1 MAFEEINSL
10 NKLDDKF
17 IKNFYE
23 NRSTFIDSGEET
35 LKVTY
40 SKIKKVVNKL
50 HLNKEN
56 VYIKDKEILDSSTII
71 TLATNES
78 SLAPYY
84 PGQYVIVSA
93 YIAGNYYSRPYY
105 ILSSKKNIENGEYII
120 NVLKND
126 DSIMANF
133 LRNIKINETVYISGP
148 YGNFYYSSVR
158 DCNNIIAICE
168 DYGINAA
175 YSLAKR
181 IIEESLDITLNILYN
196 VKKYKDILFLEELTT
211 LAKNP
216 KIKLEII
223 TSEEIVEGYDSGY
236 VTLDIV
242 KKYLAKENSIFI
254 YAKEGML
261 KYLNRELEPLKL
273 PRRYIRY
280 EDFLPRCNVKNVK
293 KFDLLIKYKGK
304 DIKHSCYNNRTLL
317 DSIEDSRVV
326 IESISR
332 TGKDNLCLVKVIS
345 GKLKIVNDERNAT
358 EELLNLVDPSNTYPC
373 SDTKIEIL

>member
-1 MAFEEINSL
+1 MAFEIINNL
-10 NKLDDKF
+10 NKLDDKY

-23 NRSTFIDSGEET
+23 NRSMYIDSGEDT
-35 LKVTY
+35 LRVTD
-40 SKIKKVVNKL
+40 SKIKKVVKKL
-50 HLNKEN
+50 YLKKEN
-56 VYIKDKEILDSSTII
+56 VYIKDKEMLDNSTIL
-71 TLATNES
+71 TLATNEM
-78 SLAPYY
+78 SLAPFY
-84 PGQYVIVSA
+84 PGQYIVVSA
-93 YIAGNYYSRPYY
+93 YVAGNYYSRPYY
-105 ILSSKKNIENGEYII
+105 IVSSNRDIENGEYKI

-126 DSIMANF
+126 NSIMASY
-133 LRNIKINETVYISGP
+133 LRSIRINDTVYISGP
-148 YGNFYYSSVR
+148 YGSFYYSSVR
-158 DCNNIIAICE
+158 DCKNIIAICE
-168 DYGINAA
+168 EYGINAA
-175 YSLAKR
+175 YALARR
-181 IIEESLDITLNILYN
+181 IVEEGLSINLNIIYN
-196 VKKYKDILFLEELTT
+196 VKKYKDILFLDELNK

-242 KKYLAKENSIFI
+242 KKYMTKENSIII

-280 EDFLPRCNVKNVK
+280 ESFLPRCNVKNVK
-293 KFDLLIKYKGK
+293 KYDLTIKYKNNE
-304 DIKHSCYNNRTLL
+304 IKHSCYNNKTLL

-332 TGKDNLCLVKVIS
+332 TGKDNLCSVKVLS

-358 EELLNLVDPSNTYPC
+358 EKLLNLVDPSNTYPC

>member
-1 MAFEEINSL
+1 MGFEVINSL
-10 NKLDDKF
+10 NKLDDKY

-23 NRSTFIDSGEET
+23 NRSTYINSGEDT

-56 VYIKDKEILDSSTII
+56 VYIKEKEMLENSTIL
-71 TLATNES
+71 TLATNEM
-78 SLAPYY
+78 SLAPFY
-84 PGQYVIVSA
+84 PGQYIVVSA
-93 YIAGNYYSRPYY
+93 YVAGNYYSRPYY
-105 ILSSKKNIENGEYII
+105 IISNQKDIENGEYKI

-126 DSIMANF
+126 SSIMASF
-133 LRNIKINETVYISGP
+133 LRSIRINDTVYISGP

-168 DYGINAA
+168 EYGINAA
-175 YSLAKR
+175 YAFALR
-181 IIEESLDITLNILYN
+181 IVEENMNIKLNIIYN
-196 VKKYKDILFLEELTT
+196 VKKYKDILFLEELTS

-216 KIKLEII
+216 RIKLEII

-242 KKYLAKENSIFI
+242 KKYLSKENSIFI

-280 EDFLPRCNVKNVK
+280 ENFLPRCNVKNVK
-293 KFDLLIKYKGK
+293 KFDLSIIYKDK
-304 DIKHSCYNNRTLL
+304 EIKHSCYNNKTLL

-326 IESISR
+326 INSISR

-345 GKLKIVNDERNAT
+345 GKVKIVNDERNAT
-358 EELLNLVDPSNTYPC
+358 ETLLNLIDPSNVYPC